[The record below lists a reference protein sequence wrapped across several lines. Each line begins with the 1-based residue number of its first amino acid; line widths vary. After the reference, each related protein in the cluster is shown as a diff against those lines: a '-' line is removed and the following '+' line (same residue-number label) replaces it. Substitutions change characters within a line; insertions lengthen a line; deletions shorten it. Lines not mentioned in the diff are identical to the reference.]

1 MGGGEGSGG
10 GGVAGGVGSAVFRHR
25 RTIAGD
31 EIGVGEDG
39 PMGRMV
45 HLCFLGIFLINLNIK
60 IYKKHNFK
68 SLIPIITTI
77 IDLKRIVF
85 YAFLK

>member
-1 MGGGEGSGG
+1 MGGGGGSGG

-31 EIGVGEDG
+31 EIGGK
-39 PMGRMV
+39 MGRMV

-60 IYKKHNFK
+60 ILKKKQF
-68 SLIPIITTI
+68 
-77 IDLKRIVF
+77 
-85 YAFLK
+85 

>member
-1 MGGGEGSGG
+1 MGEVESPEGWDRPYSVIGGRSP
-10 GGVAGGVGSAVFRHR
+10 ATRL
-25 RTIAGD
+25 
-31 EIGVGEDG
+31 GVGEDG

-77 IDLKRIVF
+77 IDVKRIVF
-85 YAFLK
+85 YAFF